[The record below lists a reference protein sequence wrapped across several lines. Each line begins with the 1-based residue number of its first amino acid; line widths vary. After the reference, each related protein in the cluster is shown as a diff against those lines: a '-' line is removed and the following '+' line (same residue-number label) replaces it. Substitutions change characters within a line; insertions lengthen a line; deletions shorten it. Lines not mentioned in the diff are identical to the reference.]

1 MPIDIQINEDPHPKA
16 SNLVEEKPNENQ
28 KEVNEIGKNDKSKI
42 DETNFPI
49 GENNKGLFN
58 QLQEDE
64 MTNNNIEQDNK
75 KDDKNLEASK
85 IDDTNLNMPVNNGGL
100 FNQKIEL
107 ENNDTIE
114 SNKMTLDEP
123 VLDSLKRDLFRI
135 YNKLKH
141 VITPRLT
148 SRKIEELY
156 NWDLWGPL
164 IFCFLL
170 CISLSN
176 DNNESSTFVVIF
188 TIYWIGGLV
197 VTFNGQFLGANIG
210 ICQMIC
216 LLGYCSFPI
225 TLGGMIIGFFNIT
238 KGWMKCVIVFVAFLW
253 SCLASVGFV
262 SALVPREKEL
272 ITNIPV
278 VLFFVAL
285 SLFVLNY

>member
-1 MPIDIQINEDPHPKA
+1 MKDFEGDMPIDIQINEDPHPKL
-16 SNLVEEKPNENQ
+16 STLIEEKPMENRESNANNQ
-28 KEVNEIGKNDKSKI
+28 INKDNQNNNNNPNQNNNNPNQNNNPKDEKDTSKI
-42 DETNFPI
+42 DETNYPI
-49 GENNKGLFN
+49 AENNKGLFN
-58 QLQEDE
+58 QFQEDE
-64 MTNNNIEQDNK
+64 K
-75 KDDKNLEASK
+75 S
-85 IDDTNLNMPVNNGGL
+85 
-100 FNQKIEL
+100 
-107 ENNDTIE
+107 NDSYE
-114 SNKMTLDEP
+114 SNRMTLDEP
-123 VLDSLKRDLFRI
+123 VMASLKRDLFRI

-188 TIYWIGGLV
+188 VVFWIGGLI

-225 TLGGMIIGFFNIT
+225 TVGGMIIGFLNIT
-238 KGWMKCVIVFVAFLW
+238 KGWMKCVIVFIAFLW

-272 ITNIPV
+272 ITIIPV
-278 VLFFVAL
+278 ILFFISL

>member
-1 MPIDIQINEDPHPKA
+1 MIGLEGDMPVDIQINEDPQHKA

-28 KEVNEIGKNDKSKI
+28 KEIDKNNQSKI

-49 GENNKGLFN
+49 SQNNKGLFN
-58 QLQEDE
+58 QFQEDE
-64 MTNNNIEQDNK
+64 K
-75 KDDKNLEASK
+75 
-85 IDDTNLNMPVNNGGL
+85 
-100 FNQKIEL
+100 
-107 ENNDTIE
+107 NNDSITE
-114 SNKMTLDEP
+114 SNRMTLDEP

-188 TIYWIGGLV
+188 TIYWIGGLI
-197 VTFNGQFLGANIG
+197 VTLNGQFLGANIG

-225 TLGGMIIGFFNIT
+225 TLGGMIIGFLNVT
-238 KGWMKCVIVFVAFLW
+238 KGWMKCFIVFIAFLW

-272 ITNIPV
+272 ITAIPV
-278 VLFFVAL
+278 ILFFVAL

>member
-1 MPIDIQINEDPHPKA
+1 MKNFDEELQIDIQINNDQTHNKNA
-16 SNLVEEKPNENQ
+16 LVEENANQ
-28 KEVNEIGKNDKSKI
+28 NRNSNVAAPPISNNDKKNDNNNNNNIDVSKF
-42 DETNFPI
+42 DETTFKMPVD
-49 GENNKGLFN
+49 NNGLFN
-58 QLQEDE
+58 QS
-64 MTNNNIEQDNK
+64 NINDQ
-75 KDDKNLEASK
+75 
-85 IDDTNLNMPVNNGGL
+85 
-100 FNQKIEL
+100 
-107 ENNDTIE
+107 NDTIE
-114 SNKMTLDEP
+114 SSRITLDEP

-176 DNNESSTFVVIF
+176 DNNESSTFVIIF
-188 TIYWIGGLV
+188 SIFWIGGLI

-216 LLGYCSFPI
+216 LLGYCAFPI
-225 TLGGMIIGFFNIT
+225 TVGGMIIGFFKIT
-238 KGWMKCVIVFVAFLW
+238 KGWMKCVIVFIAFLW

-262 SALVPREKEL
+262 SAMVSREKEL
-272 ITNIPV
+272 ITVIPV
-278 VLFFVAL
+278 ILFFVAL

>member
-1 MPIDIQINEDPHPKA
+1 MNDFGGDMPNEIQINDVPAPKQ
-16 SNLVEEKPNENQ
+16 NTLVEESPIPLRDSNASYQPNN
-28 KEVNEIGKNDKSKI
+28 NNNTNNNADISKM
-42 DETNFPI
+42 DETNTQMPV
-49 GENNKGLFN
+49 
-58 QLQEDE
+58 
-64 MTNNNIEQDNK
+64 DNK
-75 KDDKNLEASK
+75 
-85 IDDTNLNMPVNNGGL
+85 GL
-100 FNQKIEL
+100 FNQKIEIR
-107 ENNDTIE
+107 EDNDSIE
-114 SNKMTLDEP
+114 SKRMTLDEP

-188 TIYWIGGLV
+188 SIFWIGGLI

-216 LLGYCSFPI
+216 LLGYCAFPI
-225 TLGGMIIGFFNIT
+225 TVGGMIIGFLEIT
-238 KGWMKCVIVFVAFLW
+238 KGWIKCIIVFVSFLW

-272 ITNIPV
+272 ITTIPV
-278 VLFFVAL
+278 ILFFISL

>member
-1 MPIDIQINEDPHPKA
+1 MKDLEGDMPIDIQINEDPLPKLSTLIEETPMENRE
-16 SNLVEEKPNENQ
+16 SNANTQINKDNQNNNNNPNQNNNNPNQNNNPKDEK
-28 KEVNEIGKNDKSKI
+28 DTSKI
-42 DETNFPI
+42 DETNYPI
-49 GENNKGLFN
+49 AENNKGLFN
-58 QLQEDE
+58 QFQEDE
-64 MTNNNIEQDNK
+64 K
-75 KDDKNLEASK
+75 S
-85 IDDTNLNMPVNNGGL
+85 
-100 FNQKIEL
+100 
-107 ENNDTIE
+107 NDSYE
-114 SNKMTLDEP
+114 SNRMTLDEP
-123 VLDSLKRDLFRI
+123 VMASLKRDLFRI

-188 TIYWIGGLV
+188 VVFWIGGLI

-225 TLGGMIIGFFNIT
+225 TVGGMIIGFLNIT
-238 KGWMKCVIVFVAFLW
+238 KGWMKCVIVFIAFLW

-272 ITNIPV
+272 ITIIPV
-278 VLFFVAL
+278 ILFFISL

>member
-64 MTNNNIEQDNK
+64 KNNN
-75 KDDKNLEASK
+75 
-85 IDDTNLNMPVNNGGL
+85 
-100 FNQKIEL
+100 
-107 ENNDTIE
+107 TITE
-114 SNKMTLDEP
+114 SNRMTLDEP

>member
-1 MPIDIQINEDPHPKA
+1 MKDLEGDMPIDIQINEDPLPKL
-16 SNLVEEKPNENQ
+16 STLIEEKPMENRESNANNQ
-28 KEVNEIGKNDKSKI
+28 INKDNQNNNNNHNQNNNNPNQNNNPKDEKDTSKI
-42 DETNFPI
+42 DETNYPI
-49 GENNKGLFN
+49 AENNKGLFN
-58 QLQEDE
+58 QFQEDE
-64 MTNNNIEQDNK
+64 K
-75 KDDKNLEASK
+75 S
-85 IDDTNLNMPVNNGGL
+85 
-100 FNQKIEL
+100 
-107 ENNDTIE
+107 NDSYE
-114 SNKMTLDEP
+114 SNRMTLDEP
-123 VLDSLKRDLFRI
+123 VMASLKRDLFRI

-188 TIYWIGGLV
+188 VVFWIGGLI

-225 TLGGMIIGFFNIT
+225 TVGGMIIGFLNIT
-238 KGWMKCVIVFVAFLW
+238 KGWMKCVIVFIAFLW

-272 ITNIPV
+272 ITIIPV
-278 VLFFVAL
+278 ILFFISL

>member
-1 MPIDIQINEDPHPKA
+1 MENNHDDMPNEIQINESFPKQNA
-16 SNLVEEKPNENQ
+16 LVEENPDAIKNSNITNNENNNKNHVNN
-28 KEVNEIGKNDKSKI
+28 KEQI
-42 DETNFPI
+42 DETITKIPVD
-49 GENNKGLFN
+49 NKGLFN
-58 QLQEDE
+58 KE
-64 MTNNNIEQDNK
+64 
-75 KDDKNLEASK
+75 
-85 IDDTNLNMPVNNGGL
+85 
-100 FNQKIEL
+100 IEL
-107 ENNDTIE
+107 NADMDTME
-114 SNKMTLDEP
+114 SKRMTLDEP
-123 VLDSLKRDLFRI
+123 VLDSLKRDLFLI

-176 DNNESSTFVVIF
+176 DDNESSTFVVIF
-188 TIYWIGGLV
+188 TIFWIGGLI
-197 VTFNGQFLGANIG
+197 VTLNGQFLGANIG

-225 TLGGMIIGFFNIT
+225 TVGGMIIGFLKI
-238 KGWMKCVIVFVAFLW
+238 KVGWIKCFIVFIAFLW

-262 SALVPREKEL
+262 SSLVSREKEL
-272 ITNIPV
+272 ITTIPV
-278 VLFFVAL
+278 ILFFISL

>member
-1 MPIDIQINEDPHPKA
+1 MKDFENDMAIDIQINNENNA
-16 SNLVEEKPNENQ
+16 RGSNLVEENP
-28 KEVNEIGKNDKSKI
+28 
-42 DETNFPI
+42 
-49 GENNKGLFN
+49 N
-58 QLQEDE
+58 QLRDSNATN

-141 VITPRLT
+141 VVTPRLT

-170 CISLSN
+170 CIALSN
-176 DNNESSTFVVIF
+176 DNNESSTFVIIF
-188 TIYWIGGLV
+188 TIFWIGGLI

-216 LLGYCSFPI
+216 LLGYCAFPI
-225 TLGGMIIGFFNIT
+225 TVAGMIIGFMKIT
-238 KGWMKCVIVFVAFLW
+238 KGWLKCFIVFIAFLW

-262 SALVPREKEL
+262 SALVSREKEL
-272 ITNIPV
+272 ITAIPV
-278 VLFFVAL
+278 ILFFIAL